1 MTLNSLIYIFLS
13 VFSSANLVG
22 CILQVMYIRNVDHRQ
37 TEEPD
42 FESLTTDFQGTKSS
56 EAERDYTQMCNL
68 LVKEAAFF

>member
-1 MTLNSLIYIFLS
+1 
-13 VFSSANLVG
+13 
-22 CILQVMYIRNVDHRQ
+22 MYIRNVDHRQ